1 MTGLDPGQLG
11 RLHLILLRTAGHG
24 RDELIAAAR
33 LSLGEGDLTAAA
45 AKIVATGLAL
55 PAEDAQLVSALAP
68 NSVEPIGSGGA
79 QRAYEFVPLLPD
91 LDDVVPVGSPPVLD
105 LTVPHPWL
113 ARPAVDEADNAAIA
127 AAAQTA
133 GAVALWRAWRLGTDE
148 DVVRVYLLETD
159 RPVDQL
165 PGVTAVLQRALAQ
178 AEVAAP
184 QVEVYGP
191 DVELR
196 PYQRHARSGSAL
208 LWTATPGRPLQ
219 IARVFD
225 RVHPQHGPVFDTR
238 HPHLDDPAVLAYLDA
253 GAAVL
258 ATTERM
264 NDVVNPAK
272 GKVVP
277 MTYRTDGAWIWTD
290 TVSYYLREH
299 SLAPDPELVAH
310 VGAAGARPT
319 QVPAVAL
326 YRALAA
332 LFAPAPAAT

>member
-1 MTGLDPGQLG
+1 MTGP
-11 RLHLILLRTAGHG
+11 
-24 RDELIAAAR
+24 
-33 LSLGEGDLTAAA
+33 
-45 AKIVATGLAL
+45 
-55 PAEDAQLVSALAP
+55 
-68 NSVEPIGSGGA
+68 
-79 QRAYEFVPLLPD
+79 YEFVPRLPD
-91 LDDVVPVGSPPVLD
+91 PDDVVPVGSPPVLD

-113 ARPAVDEADNAAIA
+113 AGPAVDETDNAAIA
-127 AAAQTA
+127 AAVWTP
-133 GAVALWRAWRLGTDE
+133 GAVALWRAWRLSADE

-159 RPVDQL
+159 RPADQL
-165 PGVTAVLQRALAQ
+165 PGVTADLQRALAQ
-178 AEVAAP
+178 AEVAA

-191 DVELR
+191 EVEPH

-225 RVHPQHGPVFDTR
+225 SVDPRYGPVFQTR
-238 HPHLDDPAVLAYLDA
+238 HPRLDDPALLAYLDA

-264 NDVVNPAK
+264 NDVVDPAR

-310 VGAAGARPT
+310 VGAAGARAT

-326 YRALAA
+326 HRALAA
-332 LFAPAPAAT
+332 LYAPASS